1 MSIDLQTRY
10 LGLDLKNPL
19 IVGASPLGDRIDR
32 VRQIE
37 DAGASALIL
46 HSLFEEQILVD
57 HLAEEHYVHGNEE
70 SYSEAT
76 SYFPASSDFSLNTE
90 TYLTHLEKIKK
101 TVSIPVI
108 GSLNGRTTLGWT
120 DYAGE
125 IEGAGADALE
135 LNLYFQPTVSE
146 TGPGAIEAEALEIVR
161 AVREAVRIPVAVKI
175 SPYFTSLP
183 HFVRQL
189 ETAGAD
195 GVVIFNRFYQPDIDI
210 DELETAPHLELS
222 TSQELLLRLRW
233 LAILHGRFQ
242 LDLSCT
248 GGVHTVDD
256 MVKALMS
263 GADSIQ
269 AVSAILRNGIEWIPD
284 LLKQLENW
292 LEEHEYAAVAD
303 LKGSMSYENTPNP
316 EAIERANYVRTLT
329 DAQLNE
335 RFGVIGL

>member
-1 MSIDLQTRY
+1 MSIDLKTRY

-19 IVGASPLGDRIDR
+19 VVGASPLGNRIDR
-32 VRQIE
+32 IRQIE

-46 HSLFEEQILVD
+46 HSLFEEQILFD
-57 HLAEEHYVHGNEE
+57 HLAEEQYVHGNEE

-76 SYFPASSDFSLNTE
+76 SYFPACSDFSLNTE
-90 TYLTHLEKIKK
+90 TYLTHLREIKE

-146 TGPGAIEAEALEIVR
+146 TGPAEIEAEALEIVR
-161 AVREAVRIPVAVKI
+161 AVRATVRIPVAVKL

-189 ETAGAD
+189 EAAGAD

-210 DELETAPHLELS
+210 DELEASPHLELS
-222 TSQELLLRLRW
+222 TSAELLLRLRW
-233 LAILHGRFQ
+233 LAILHGRFK

-248 GGVHTVDD
+248 GGVHTAEDL
-256 MVKALMS
+256 VKSLMS
-263 GADSIQ
+263 GADSVQ
-269 AVSAILRNGIEWIPD
+269 AVSAILRNGIEWIPAI
-284 LLKQLENW
+284 LGELETW
-292 LEEHEYAAVAD
+292 MEEHEYAAVAD
-303 LKGSMSYENTPNP
+303 LKGCMSYENTPNP
-316 EAIERANYVRTLT
+316 EAIERANYVRTVT
-329 DAQLNE
+329 DAQLKE